1 MNFITNSIRNK
12 LLAITG
18 LGTTL
23 VLASA
28 LFGMW
33 LAWSDATP
41 DAKHGIM
48 LSLGLMAGAI
58 VISFVAFVGLIQ
70 KAIMTPAKNL
80 VDDFAEI
87 SKGNFQRPIRHT
99 TEDEIGQIAATAES
113 LRREMAH
120 ILKDVLDSATE
131 LNESAGRL
139 ANDAGELTN
148 AARMQ
153 SEASAT
159 TAAGVEEMAVS
170 IATVSDNAA
179 TANEMAEQSLQHS
192 DAGNVKLS
200 ELIGEISAVESA
212 VAEIGQSVNEFIR
225 STEAITNM
233 TRQVRD
239 IADQTNLLA
248 LNAAIEAARAGEQ
261 GRGFAVVADEVRK
274 LAEKSAQSASQ
285 IDQVTSSL
293 GSQSN
298 LVDRSI
304 EQGQRSLTKS
314 QDILEEVAMVL
325 SEGNQSVTAAH
336 EGVSSI
342 SNAVREQT
350 TASQDIARNI
360 ERIAQMSEVNGAAA
374 HRNHGEAD
382 SLRQL
387 AIKLQAAVSRFKL

>member
-1 MNFITNSIRNK
+1 LNFITNSIRNK

-18 LGTTL
+18 VGTSL
-23 VLASA
+23 VLAAA

-41 DAKHGIM
+41 QAKQGIL

-58 VISFVAFVGLIQ
+58 VISFVAFLWLIQ
-70 KAIMTPAKNL
+70 KAIMVPAKQL
-80 VDDFAEI
+80 VDDFSEI
-87 SKGNFQRPIRHT
+87 SKGNFKKPIRHT
-99 TEDEIGQIAATAES
+99 TEDEIGQIAATAET
-113 LRREMAH
+113 LRQEMAH
-120 ILKDVLDSATE
+120 ILKDVFASAVE
-131 LNESAGRL
+131 LNESSGRL

-148 AARMQ
+148 AARQQ
-153 SEASAT
+153 SEASAS

-179 TANEMAEQSLQHS
+179 RANEMAEQSLEHS
-192 DAGNVKLS
+192 EAGNIKLS
-200 ELIGEISAVESA
+200 ELIGEIGAVESS
-212 VAEIGQSVNEFIR
+212 VADIGHSVNEFIR
-225 STEAITNM
+225 STEAITSM

-285 IDQVTSSL
+285 IDQITSSL
-293 GSQSN
+293 GNQSS
-298 LVDRSI
+298 LVDKSI
-304 EQGQRSLTKS
+304 EQGQRSLIRS

-325 SEGNQSVTAAH
+325 AEGNHSVSAAH

-342 SNAVREQT
+342 SNAVHEQNS
-350 TASQDIARNI
+350 ASQEIARNI
-360 ERIAQMSEVNGAAA
+360 ERIAQMSEVNDAAA
-374 HRNHGEAD
+374 HRNGNEAAH
-382 SLRQL
+382 LRQL
-387 AIKLQAAVSRFKL
+387 ATKLKDSVSRFQL

>member
-1 MNFITNSIRNK
+1 LNFITNSIRNK

-33 LAWSDATP
+33 LAWSDAT
-41 DAKHGIM
+41 AQAQQGIL

-58 VISFVAFVGLIQ
+58 VISFVAFLVLIQ
-70 KAIMTPAKNL
+70 KAIMNPASQL
-80 VDDFAEI
+80 VEDFSEI
-87 SKGNFQRPIRHT
+87 SKGNFRTPIRHT
-99 TEDEIGQIAATAES
+99 TEDEIGQIAATAEA
-113 LRREMAH
+113 LRQEMAH
-120 ILKDVLDSATE
+120 ILKDVFDSAVE
-131 LNESAGRL
+131 LNESSSRL

-148 AARMQ
+148 AARQQ
-153 SEASAT
+153 SEASAS
-159 TAAGVEEMAVS
+159 TAAGVQEMAVS
-170 IATVSDNAA
+170 IATVSENAA

-192 DAGNVKLS
+192 ESGNIKLS
-200 ELIGEISAVESA
+200 ELIGEISAVESS
-212 VAEIGQSVNEFIR
+212 VADIGQSVNEFIR

-293 GSQSN
+293 GSQSS
-298 LVDRSI
+298 LVDKSI
-304 EQGQRSLTKS
+304 EQGQRSLTRS

-325 SEGNQSVTAAH
+325 AEGNHSVSAAH

-342 SNAVREQT
+342 SHAVNEQT
-350 TASQDIARNI
+350 SASQEIARNI
-360 ERIAQMSEVNGAAA
+360 ERIAQMSEVNDAAA
-374 HRNHGEAD
+374 HRNGNEAAH
-382 SLRQL
+382 LRQL
-387 AIKLQAAVSRFKL
+387 ATKLKESVSRFQL

>member
-1 MNFITNSIRNK
+1 
-12 LLAITG
+12 
-18 LGTTL
+18 
-23 VLASA
+23 
-28 LFGMW
+28 
-33 LAWSDATP
+33 
-41 DAKHGIM
+41 
-48 LSLGLMAGAI
+48 
-58 VISFVAFVGLIQ
+58 LIQ
-70 KAIMTPAKNL
+70 KAIMTPAKHL
-80 VDDFAEI
+80 VEDFAEI
-87 SKGNFQRPIRHT
+87 AKGNFKKPIRRT
-99 TEDEIGQIAATAES
+99 TEDEIGQIAATAET
-113 LRREMAH
+113 LRNEMAH
-120 ILKDVLDSATE
+120 ILKDVLDSAIE
-131 LNESAGRL
+131 LNESSARL

-148 AARMQ
+148 AARQQ
-153 SEASAT
+153 SEASAS

-179 TANEMAEQSLQHS
+179 TANEMAEQSLKHS

-200 ELIGEISAVESA
+200 ELIGEIGSVESA

-293 GSQSN
+293 GSQSSQ
-298 LVDRSI
+298 VDRSI
-304 EQGQRSLTKS
+304 EQGQRSLNKS

-325 SEGNQSVTAAH
+325 AEGNQSVTAAH

-342 SNAVREQT
+342 SHAVREQT
-350 TASQDIARNI
+350 SASQDIARNI
-360 ERIAQMSEVNGAAA
+360 ERIAQMSEVNDAAA
-374 HRNHGEAD
+374 NRNNEEAAY
-382 SLRQL
+382 LRQL
-387 AIKLQAAVSRFKL
+387 ATKLQAGVSRFQL